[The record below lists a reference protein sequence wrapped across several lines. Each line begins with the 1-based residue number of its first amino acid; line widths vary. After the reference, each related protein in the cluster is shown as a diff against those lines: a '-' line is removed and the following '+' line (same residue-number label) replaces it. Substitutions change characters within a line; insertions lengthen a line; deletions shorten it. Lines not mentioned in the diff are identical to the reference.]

1 MPQEWYC
8 QIMDSEVGPLT
19 SSQLREMANT
29 GRLKQEDLIRKGNS
43 SRWITASQVK
53 GLFTIS
59 RVPSTLRSQSQ
70 RTEAP
75 SFIQVSSNDPR
86 LTSPSPPE
94 SGSLPV
100 RRRTSFA
107 RQHLMRDET
116 ILSAATIHPLIF
128 LSSVIYFLCPLFGF
142 SILIVLGATALD
154 SNADRMPVAWAWL
167 GLLSFPLILAG
178 LFFPFKVINA
188 LIVFFTTECVI
199 TDMRIL
205 GKKGLIRRETI
216 EIHLS
221 KIEGFQV
228 KQSILG
234 RIFNFGSVTIT
245 GTGGLNTPFQGL
257 ANPLD
262 FRSLINEQI
271 AKLQPR

>member
-19 SSQLREMANT
+19 SSQLREMANS
-29 GRLKQEDLIRKGNS
+29 GRLKQDDLIRKGNS
-43 SRWITASQVK
+43 NRWITASRAK
-53 GLFTIS
+53 GLFTTS
-59 RVPSTLRSQSQ
+59 RVPPAIPSQSQ
-70 RTEAP
+70 RTESSTFA
-75 SFIQVSSNDPR
+75 QVSRNDPR

-128 LSSVIYFLCPLFGF
+128 LSSVICFLCPIVGV
-142 SILIVLGATALD
+142 SILVFSESPSSLPVL
-154 SNADRMPVAWAWL
+154 P
-167 GLLSFPLILAG
+167 FPLILAG
-178 LFFPFKVINA
+178 LFFPSKAINA
-188 LIVFFTTECVI
+188 VIVFFTTECVL

-205 GKKGLIRRETI
+205 GKKGLVRRETI

-245 GTGGLNTPFQGL
+245 GTGGLKTPFQGI

>member
-1 MPQEWYC
+1 
-8 QIMDSEVGPLT
+8 
-19 SSQLREMANT
+19 
-29 GRLKQEDLIRKGNS
+29 
-43 SRWITASQVK
+43 
-53 GLFTIS
+53 
-59 RVPSTLRSQSQ
+59 
-70 RTEAP
+70 
-75 SFIQVSSNDPR
+75 
-86 LTSPSPPE
+86 
-94 SGSLPV
+94 
-100 RRRTSFA
+100 
-107 RQHLMRDET
+107 MRDET

-128 LSSVIYFLCPLFGF
+128 LSPVMFFLCPILGF
-142 SILIVLGATALD
+142 SIFIFVMVPALD
-154 SNADRMPVAWAWL
+154 PYSDWMPVALAWL

-188 LIVFFTTECVI
+188 LIVFFTTECVL

-205 GKKGLIRRETI
+205 GKKGLIRRETT

-221 KIEGFQV
+221 KVEGFQV

-245 GTGGLNTPFQGL
+245 GTGGLKTPFQGI

>member
-43 SRWITASQVK
+43 SCWITASQVK

-59 RVPSTLRSQSQ
+59 RVPSTLLSQSQ

-86 LTSPSPPE
+86 LTSPSLPK
-94 SGSLPV
+94 SGNLPV

-128 LSSVIYFLCPLFGF
+128 LSSVICFLCPLVGF
-142 SILIVLGATALD
+142 SVLVYSLLEPD
-154 SNADRMPVAWAWL
+154 VDRMPVAWAWL

-188 LIVFFTTECVI
+188 LIVFFTTECVL

-234 RIFNFGSVTIT
+234 RMFNFGSVTIT
-245 GTGGLNTPFQGL
+245 GTGGLKNPFQGI